1 MVVSNVA
8 AFNKEVGDFL
18 KNRVPRE
25 VKTIQTKMAL
35 AGLRGVVKKTPVDK
49 RIARGGWQISIGIPP
64 TSNNFSNRPIGDG
77 AAKIMQA
84 APFSTIYI
92 GNNVSYITV
101 LEYGG
106 FIPKD
111 PGPSKDKRKDRRG
124 KILVKSGFSVQA
136 PHGMVSV
143 TLQELRMMFK

>member
-1 MVVSNVA
+1 MSTNLRD
-8 AFNKEVGDFL
+8 FNNEVMSFL
-18 KNRVPRE
+18 KDRVPRE

-49 RIARGGWQISIGIPP
+49 RMARGGWQVSIGIPP
-64 TSNNFSNRPIGDG
+64 VANVITSSPIGTG
-77 AAKIMQA
+77 STKILQA
-84 APFSTIYI
+84 VPFSTIYI

-111 PGPSKDKRKDRRG
+111 PGPSKDKRKGRFG
-124 KILVKSGFSVQA
+124 KVLVKGGFSVQA

-143 TLQELRMMFK
+143 TLQELRMMFP